1 MNKKLEHTIFELSHS
16 TCKTAFFISFP
27 DNLSWQQVH
36 VLWVGNLH
44 FALHLIFPLT
54 FLHPPWSLASSLQ
67 LSYSTQKKVE
77 EPKANFFSSQTCFAN
92 MQYLGE
98 EIRGDPRF
106 PKQKYPTILSMLNT
120 SFSPPCL
127 FYISRL
133 LQSYAD
139 YLRCAFHRNH
149 VEGGEV
155 LCKLLKKNKTEPAY
169 IISNQSF
176 MNDMKLCTGLCNKNI
191 KHSRKKK

>member
-1 MNKKLEHTIFELSHS
+1 MHKKLERTIFELSHS

-77 EPKANFFSSQTCFAN
+77 F
-92 MQYLGE
+92 LWE
-98 EIRGDPRF
+98 EF
-106 PKQKYPTILSMLNT
+106 LFLSNVFCKHAVFGRRDQGR
-120 SFSPPCL
+120 SE
-127 FYISRL
+127 IS
-133 LQSYAD
+133 
-139 YLRCAFHRNH
+139 
-149 VEGGEV
+149 
-155 LCKLLKKNKTEPAY
+155 KTEKSDNTLHAEYLIFYTLPFLYFKAT
-169 IISNQSF
+169 S
-176 MNDMKLCTGLCNKNI
+176 KLCRLSAMCFP
-191 KHSRKKK
+191 

>member
-1 MNKKLEHTIFELSHS
+1 MNKKLERTIFELSHS
-16 TCKTAFFISFP
+16 TCKTAFFITFP

-44 FALHLIFPLT
+44 FTLHLIFPLT

-106 PKQKYPTILSMLNT
+106 PKQKNPTILWIPHFLH
-120 SFSPPCL
+120 L
-127 FYISRL
+127 
-133 LQSYAD
+133 
-139 YLRCAFHRNH
+139 AFFIFQGYFK
-149 VEGGEV
+149 VMQTICDV
-155 LCKLLKKNKTEPAY
+155 LSIE
-169 IISNQSF
+169 I
-176 MNDMKLCTGLCNKNI
+176 M
-191 KHSRKKK
+191 